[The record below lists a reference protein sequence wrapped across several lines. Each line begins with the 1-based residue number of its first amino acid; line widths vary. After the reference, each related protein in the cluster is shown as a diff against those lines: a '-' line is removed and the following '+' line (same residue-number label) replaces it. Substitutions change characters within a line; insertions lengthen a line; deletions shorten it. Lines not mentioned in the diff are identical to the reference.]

1 MALQTPQ
8 IAQDLSEKAEQKPH
22 GEKPHGEK
30 PHGEK
35 PQTFRQGKTMAKGEV
50 TWQIVKY

>member
-22 GEKPHGEK
+22 GEKP
-30 PHGEK
+30 
-35 PQTFRQGKTMAKGEV
+35 QTFGQGKTMAKDEV